1 MGQKK
6 KKKTGKS
13 DIILKSRKMVVYVIQ
28 KVQHLVK
35 MLTVATWNADN
46 VL

>member
-1 MGQKK
+1 MSHQ
-6 KKKTGKS
+6 KTGNS
-13 DIILKSRKMVVYVIQ
+13 DIILKGRKMVVFVIP